1 MKSLKISKKYKLNLL
16 SYVMMWLQRIPTDQS
31 QTAQICL
38 DNKLQLTISH
48 LLVIF
53 VMKSVQYIHMKWLNI
68 VKSIPPIYEQDWIL
82 TKFISFQSRKC
93 DNLYLPYLDS
103 TLNNIAFLSTRIRF
117 YQTQNSSDC
126 NSFFFLRCTITPP
139 TDVATNLQARQLN
152 YLLFIRL

>member
-38 DNKLQLTISH
+38 NNKLQLTISH
-48 LLVIF
+48 HLVIF
-53 VMKSVQYIHMKWLNI
+53 VMKSVKHIHMKRFNI
-68 VKSIPPIYEQDWIL
+68 VKSIPPYEQDWRL

-103 TLNNIAFLSTRIRF
+103 MLNNIAFLSTRIRF

-126 NSFFFLRCTITPP
+126 NSFFLRCTITPP

>member
-16 SYVMMWLQRIPTDQS
+16 SYVMMWLQRIPTDPS

-53 VMKSVQYIHMKWLNI
+53 VMKSVQYIHMKWFG
-68 VKSIPPIYEQDWIL
+68 KSIPAYKQDWIL

-126 NSFFFLRCTITPP
+126 NFFEMHNNTTNRCC
-139 TDVATNLQARQLN
+139 DELAGSSA
-152 YLLFIRL
+152 

>member
-53 VMKSVQYIHMKWLNI
+53 VMKSVQYIHMKWINI
-68 VKSIPPIYEQDWIL
+68 VKSISPYKQDWIL

-126 NSFFFLRCTITPP
+126 NFFEMHNNTTNRCC
-139 TDVATNLQARQLN
+139 DEFAGSSA
-152 YLLFIRL
+152 

>member
-53 VMKSVQYIHMKWLNI
+53 VMKSVQYIHTKWLNI
-68 VKSIPPIYEQDWIL
+68 VKSIPPYKQDWIL
-82 TKFISFQSRKC
+82 PKFISFQSRKC

-126 NSFFFLRCTITPP
+126 NSFFLRCTITPP